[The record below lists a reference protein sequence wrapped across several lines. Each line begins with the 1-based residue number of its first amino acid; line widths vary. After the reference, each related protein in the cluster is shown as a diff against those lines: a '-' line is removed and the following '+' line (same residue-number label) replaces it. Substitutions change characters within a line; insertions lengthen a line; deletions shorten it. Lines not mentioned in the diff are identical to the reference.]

1 MDRTNNL
8 CEYLEGLY
16 MGKGSLRKN
25 GKAQGDTS
33 EGNKGRREGRKV
45 GSKGERLGMRVIK

>member
-16 MGKGSLRKN
+16 MGKGSLRKK

-33 EGNKGRREGRKV
+33 EGNKGRREGGKV
-45 GSKGERLGMRVIK
+45 GREQAKERSGM